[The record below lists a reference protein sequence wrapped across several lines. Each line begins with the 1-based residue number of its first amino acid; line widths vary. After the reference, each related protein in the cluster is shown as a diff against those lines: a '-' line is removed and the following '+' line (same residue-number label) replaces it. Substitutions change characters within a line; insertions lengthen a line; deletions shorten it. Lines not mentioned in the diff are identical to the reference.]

1 MSREEDKRSAQHD
14 RTRSMSGRQ
23 VVVVGAG
30 LAGLAAAGELSRHGS
45 DVVVLE
51 ARGRVGGRCSTS
63 EGVDLGAH
71 WIHGTEGNPI
81 TALARRHGLPTVFVG
96 GDSTFTGGWD
106 MLELHGPGMTPLDD
120 DEKLASVFAADAMW
134 DALEVVR
141 RRTQALGLADVSLKD
156 AVFALQAEGRLPYDP
171 LTLDWHLEVLARDDM
186 GCGSERLSL
195 LSWDD
200 GVDEYGH
207 GDSVIVA
214 GYQALA
220 EAMAQEIDVRLNCP
234 VRRIDIRESARA
246 LVETS
251 GETFE
256 ADAVIV
262 TVPLGVLKARSIGF
276 EPPLPA
282 RKLRA
287 IERLGVGLLAKVV
300 LRFDRVWWRQDQY
313 VMGVSHAPVSDW
325 PTVIINL
332 SATHHEPVLVMLA
345 GGELGARLESG
356 DLAEARTWAM
366 RVLREVLGGNV
377 PEPVSVSRTEWS
389 RDPWSLGSY
398 TAMIVGSST
407 DDIVALGEPIG
418 ERLYFAGEATSEGG
432 RATAHGAVISG
443 LREAARIAGDP
454 SINADRYSAE
464 SRRWRRQQQR
474 VIRFHG
480 SMRNRLDS
488 DKLADRL
495 ELIRLNE
502 AFDEVP
508 QRDLETLA
516 SMFDERSLIAGEA
529 LCRVGDAAAEMFI
542 IAQGEVSV
550 AIPGAKRCSMM
561 VRGETIGEL
570 ALFTGGERNADVI
583 AVTLCELLVLDYERF
598 HRFLLAFPES
608 ALALLG
614 ASISRLTTAQRPS

>member
-1 MSREEDKRSAQHD
+1 MSPPSTQHD
-14 RTRSMSGRQ
+14 RTPSMPGRQ
-23 VVVVGAG
+23 VVVVVGAG
-30 LAGLAAAGELSRHGS
+30 LAGLAAAGELSRHGYH
-45 DVVVLE
+45 VVVLE
-51 ARGRVGGRCSTS
+51 ARGRVGGRCYTS

-106 MLELHGPGMTPLDD
+106 MLEVHGPGMTTLDD
-120 DEKLASVFAADAMW
+120 DDKLASVFAADSMW

-141 RRTQALGLADVSLKD
+141 RRTQALGLADVSLGD
-156 AVFALQAEGRLPYDP
+156 AVAALQAAGQLPYDP
-171 LTLDWHLEVLARDDM
+171 LTLEWHLEVLARDDM
-186 GCGSERLSL
+186 GCGGDRLSL

-200 GVDEYGH
+200 GVDVYGQ
-207 GDSVIVA
+207 GDSVMVA

-220 EAMAQEIDVRLNCP
+220 EAMAQELDVRLNSA
-234 VRRIDIRESARA
+234 VRRIDIREPARA
-246 LVETS
+246 VVETS

-262 TVPLGVLKARSIGF
+262 TVPLGVLKTGGIEF
-276 EPPLPA
+276 EPQLPA
-282 RKLRA
+282 RKLTA

-300 LRFDRVWWRQDQY
+300 LRFDHVWWRQDQY
-313 VMGVSHAPVSDW
+313 VTGVTRAPVSDW

-332 SATHHEPVLVMLA
+332 AATHHQPVLVMLA
-345 GGELGARLESG
+345 GGKLGARLESG

-366 RVLREVLGGNV
+366 SVLRDVFGSNV
-377 PEPVSVSRTEWS
+377 PEPVSVSRTDWS

-398 TAMIVGSST
+398 TAMVVGSST

-432 RATAHGAVISG
+432 RSTAHGAVISG

-480 SMRNRLDS
+480 SMKRRLDS
-488 DKLADRL
+488 KKLADRL
-495 ELIRLNE
+495 QLIRLNE

-516 SMFDERSLIAGEA
+516 SMFDERSLIAGDT
-529 LCRVGDAAAEMFI
+529 LCRVGEAAAEMFI

-550 AIPGAKRCSMM
+550 AVPGTKLCSTM
-561 VRGETIGEL
+561 VRGDTIGEL

-583 AVTLCELLVLDYERF
+583 ALSPCELLVLDYERF
-598 HRFLLAFPES
+598 RRFLLAFPES
-608 ALALLG
+608 ALALLS
-614 ASISRLTTAQRPS
+614 ASISRLTTTQRGS

>member
-1 MSREEDKRSAQHD
+1 
-14 RTRSMSGRQ
+14 MSGHQ
-23 VVVVGAG
+23 TVVVVGAG

-45 DVVVLE
+45 HVVVLE
-51 ARGRVGGRCSTS
+51 ARGRVGGRCCTS

-71 WIHGTEGNPI
+71 WIHGTDGNPI

-106 MLELHGPGMTPLDD
+106 MLEMHGPGMTTLDD
-120 DEKLASVFAADAMW
+120 DEKLASMFAADAMW

-141 RRTQALGLADVSLKD
+141 RRTHGLGLADVSLRG
-156 AVFALQAEGRLPYDP
+156 AVAALQADGQLPYDP
-171 LTLDWHLEVLARDDM
+171 LTLDWHLELLARDDM
-186 GCGSERLSL
+186 GCGSDRLSL

-200 GVDEYGH
+200 GVDVYGH
-207 GDSVIVA
+207 GDSILVA

-220 EAMAQEIDVRLNCP
+220 EAMAKGIDVRLNTA
-234 VRRIDIRESARA
+234 VRSIDIRESARA
-246 LVETS
+246 MVETS
-251 GETFE
+251 GETFD
-256 ADAVIV
+256 ADAVLV
-262 TVPLGVLKARSIGF
+262 TIPLGVLKAGGIEF

-282 RKLRA
+282 RKVTA

-313 VMGVSHAPVSDW
+313 VTGVSRAPVSEW
-325 PTVIINL
+325 PTVIINMA
-332 SATHHEPVLVMLA
+332 ATHHQPVLVLLA

-356 DLAEARTWAM
+356 DLAEAGAWAM
-366 RVLREVLGGNV
+366 GVLREVFGSYL

-432 RATAHGAVISG
+432 RSTAHGAVISG

-454 SINADRYSAE
+454 SINADRYNAE

-480 SMRNRLDS
+480 SMRRRLDS
-488 DKLADRL
+488 KKLADRL
-495 ELIRLNE
+495 QLLRLNE

-508 QRDLETLA
+508 LRDLETLA
-516 SMFDERSLIAGEA
+516 SMFDERSLMAGEA
-529 LCRVGDAAAEMFI
+529 LCHVGDTAAEMFM

-550 AIPGAKRCSMM
+550 AIPGAKWCSMM

-583 AVTLCELLVLDYERF
+583 AVSPCDLLVLDYDRF

-614 ASISRLTTAQRPS
+614 ASISRLTTTQRPS

>member
-1 MSREEDKRSAQHD
+1 M
-14 RTRSMSGRQ
+14 
-23 VVVVGAG
+23 VGAG
-30 LAGLAAAGELSRHGS
+30 LAGLAAADELGRHGW

-51 ARGRVGGRCSTS
+51 ARKRVGGRCYSS

-106 MLELHGPGMTPLDD
+106 MLEMHGPGTTILDA
-120 DEKLASVFAADAMW
+120 DEKLVGVFAADAMW

-141 RRTQALGLADVSLKD
+141 RRSQTLGLSDVSLRD
-156 AVFALQAEGRLPYDP
+156 AVTALRADGQLPTDP
-171 LTLDWHLEVLARDDM
+171 LTLDWHLELLARDDM

-200 GVDEYGH
+200 GVDVYGH
-207 GDSVIVA
+207 GDSVLVA

-220 EAMAQEIDVRLNCP
+220 EAMARGVDVRLNCA
-234 VRRIDIRESARA
+234 VRRIDIRDAARA
-246 LVETS
+246 VVETS
-251 GETFE
+251 RETFE

-262 TVPLGVLKARSIGF
+262 TVPLGVLKAHSIEF
-276 EPPLPA
+276 EPPLSA
-282 RKLRA
+282 RKLAA

-300 LRFDRVWWRQDQY
+300 LRFDQVWWREAQY
-313 VMGVSHAPVSDW
+313 VFGVARAPLSDW

-332 SATHHEPVLVMLA
+332 AATHNQPVLVILA

-356 DLAEARTWAM
+356 DLAQTRTWAM
-366 RVLREVLGGNV
+366 GVLREVFGATV
-377 PEPVSVSRTEWS
+377 PEPVMVSRTEWS
-389 RDPWSLGSY
+389 LDQWSLGSY
-398 TAMIVGSST
+398 TAMVVGSST
-407 DDIVALGEPIG
+407 DDLAALGEPIG
-418 ERLYFAGEATSEGG
+418 EQLYFAGEATSIEG
-432 RATAHGAVISG
+432 RSTAHGAVTSG
-443 LREAARIAGDP
+443 RREAARIIRDP

-474 VIRFHG
+474 VVRFNG
-480 SMRNRLDS
+480 SISRRLDS
-488 DKLADRL
+488 TKLAHRV

-502 AFDEVP
+502 AFAEVP
-508 QRDLETLA
+508 PRELETLA
-516 SMFDERSLIAGEA
+516 SMFDERSLIEGET
-529 LCRVGDAAAEMFI
+529 LCRAGDAAAEMFI

-550 AIPGAKRCSMM
+550 M
-561 VRGETIGEL
+561 VSGGKPQSKMSRGQTIGEL
-570 ALFTGGERNADVI
+570 ALFTGGQRNADMV
-583 AVTLCELLVLDYERF
+583 ALSPCELLVLDYERF

-614 ASISRLTTAQRPS
+614 ASISRLTATQRSN